1 MHELRRKLNNLKKFQ
16 PDTAWEEKQWSLLME
31 KISQD
36 GHVSQFSWTKKIG
49 FIFSHPMLL
58 RPLGNAVVAVLVL
71 AVGSWAALA
80 SVQNSMPDHFLY
92 PAKITLEKV
101 ELALTTDSRAKVVK
115 QTDLAQKRVGELQYL
130 MATAEVPLDSLPV
143 NKTVRNI
150 KQNLQQAQQ
159 NLNKLNIEATEDNN
173 FAEMAE
179 EVEKSASKISRSL
192 KETSA
197 KLPSEVQVSVSQEL
211 QSTAE
216 EVSDISAQAFDLL
229 IRNWLTDD
237 QIPEEKIQA
246 KINEKVNELNKNYLD
261 LDVESWLNDNSLN
274 INSDDESNE
283 SIDIQEKV
291 TNLDNDIKEDFSQ
304 VKSKIAEKDYLGVL
318 NLIDKLRQKINS
330 LEKLLNSSV
339 VLGEEEVQ
347 DVNNDTTGTSVE
359 KSENE
364 KEPKQDSENI
374 TETSTDN
381 IINN

>member
-1 MHELRRKLNNLKKFQ
+1 MHELRRKLNNLKKLQ
-16 PDTAWEEKQWSLLME
+16 PDTAWEEKQWSLLMK

-36 GHVSQFSWTKKIG
+36 GAAQFSWSKKIG

-58 RPLGNAVVAVLVL
+58 RPLGDVVVAVLVL

-80 SVQNSMPDHFLY
+80 SVQNSMPNHFLY
-92 PAKITLEKV
+92 PVKITLEKV
-101 ELALTTDSRAKVVK
+101 ELALTTDSRARVAK

-159 NLNKLNIEATEDNN
+159 NLNKLNLDTTENNN

-246 KINEKVNELNKNYLD
+246 KINEKVNELNKNYID
-261 LDVESWLNDNSLN
+261 LDVKGWLNDNSLN
-274 INSDDESNE
+274 LDDENKE
-283 SIDIQEKV
+283 LITDIQGKV
-291 TNLDNDIKEDFSQ
+291 INLNNDINENFSQ
-304 VKSKIAEKDYLGVL
+304 IKAKMAEKDYLGVL
-318 NLIDKLRQKINS
+318 SLIDKLRQKINN

-339 VLGEEEVQ
+339 VLGEEEIQ
-347 DVNNDTTGTSVE
+347 DAGNEIDTSV
-359 KSENE
+359 KNSKNE
-364 KEPKQDSENI
+364 KEMKQNSENI